1 MSFEKELIKLLI
13 EHDKSPKH
21 WIRDNKIDEMQMLIS
36 IMVQSG
42 ELTLDYQPGKETR
55 YRVVEGTEIK
65 DLDVDKF
72 RQYFL
77 SAYSGIPSWAGSKE
91 EVTLAIKEYLAKH
104 PEHNFELLCK
114 AAKFY
119 VDNTKA
125 DGGYLMKCINFIH
138 NGRESTLEATV
149 HDLLSNKSDES
160 MSNLI

>member
-13 EHDKSPKH
+13 AHDKPPRQ
-21 WIRDNKIDEMQMLIS
+21 WIRDEKIDEMQMLITV
-36 IMVQSG
+36 MVQAG
-42 ELTLDYQPGKETR
+42 ELTLDYLPGKETR
-55 YRVVEGTEIK
+55 YRVVKGTKKE
-65 DLDVDKF
+65 LDIDEF
-72 RQYFL
+72 RKYFL
-77 SAYSGIPSWAGSKE
+77 SAYSGVPSWAGSKE
-91 EVTLAIKEYLAKH
+91 EVTVAIQEYLAKH
-104 PEHNFELLCK
+104 PEHSFELLCK